1 MSDSYALSKNQKS
14 KLCRYLPMLMII
26 YRQYQLSS
34 LLGVNKLISRYCMP
48 FFYKFLQEK
57 KIYFVPGK
65 TRVNHDKEPFLTEVQ
80 TCMWLN
86 EKTNFKH

>member
-1 MSDSYALSKNQKS
+1 MPYLKIKNPNYAGTYVNNNLQAVSTIWSFRCKQTHFQALYANS
-14 KLCRYLPMLMII
+14 FLGI
-26 YRQYQLSS
+26 SS
-34 LLGVNKLISRYCMP
+34 G
-48 FFYKFLQEK
+48 K

-80 TCMWLN
+80 TCMWLK

>member
-1 MSDSYALSKNQKS
+1 MPYLKIKNPNYVGTYVNDNLQAVSTIWAFRCKQTHFQAL
-14 KLCRYLPMLMII
+14 Y
-26 YRQYQLSS
+26 
-34 LLGVNKLISRYCMP
+34 VN

-57 KIYFVPGK
+57 KYFVPGK